1 MPVNP
6 PTLAALMLVLIL
18 VAGCAGVQQPAPRII
33 VQDTQTIVRL
43 DTDTS
48 IKGPDDPG
56 RYAEE
61 VLWEKSTAAGIR
73 GRRNCHACP
82 NCEGCVFA
90 SVAEGARCVRSH
102 ETSRKWPRGHGG

>member
-56 RYAEE
+56 RYA
-61 VLWEKSTAAGIR
+61 
-73 GRRNCHACP
+73 HP
-82 NCEGCVFA
+82 
-90 SVAEGARCVRSH
+90 AEIGV
-102 ETSRKWPRGHGG
+102 